1 MMELRPPDPV
11 QLAPPVAKPSYAEMA
26 NCGVGAK
33 FQPNF
38 SPRAYNK
45 SFQSVLMGE
54 KTPIVKDMRSS
65 EKFQNAPAAIF
76 YDDEVDALAA
86 PLQRTL
92 VGKFNR
98 MPRFEVIREFF
109 RRLNLLGAFDIHWF
123 DYKHI
128 FIKLNNDLD
137 YQRLFAKRE
146 WFFGGYKMRVLKWSV
161 DFVPEKESS
170 IVPVWISFPNLRYH
184 LYEGS
189 ALMNLAKSLG
199 PPIQM
204 DEATAKGTRPS
215 KARVCIEF
223 DCLVVPPTEIWVQVR
238 SRESGKNLSG
248 YWQPVTFEKMPEYCT
263 KCLHVGHNMDN
274 CILLDKNVR
283 PRQPFKQAETAPK
296 NDSKLASK
304 NNLKPATEGVKNK
317 EEWVEVRHKK
327 TTPKHVENNEK
338 GNPIDKGK
346 SIQINNTPTIVNE
359 GTSSKTQD
367 REIVRDTPLGNLI
380 EEESKKLETDKG
392 DPIQPPD
399 KGKSIEIDNTPTLV
413 DEGTYAKTQDREIIR
428 ETPMGSLIEIKTPV
442 NLTVADNLQEANFS
456 SKISSDSRDGD
467 SQPIGLCGLNT
478 NDTIPSNC
486 NSIESSKSLN
496 SDGRYLEFE
505 SHPRILTRRNSE
517 GDVQSHFVKKDLGK
531 KNLNAEF
538 NETAIA
544 KVIDAIPLNNG
555 FND

>member
-1 MMELRPPDPV
+1 MMEARPPDPV
-11 QLAPPVAKPSYAEMA
+11 QLAPPLAKPSYAEMA
-26 NCGVGAK
+26 KCGVGAK

-65 EKFQNAPAAIF
+65 KKFQNAPAAIF

-137 YQRLFAKRE
+137 YQRIFAKRD
-146 WFFGGYKMRVLKWSV
+146 WFFGGYKMWVLKWSV

-189 ALMNLAKSLG
+189 ALLNLAKSLG

-223 DCLVVPPTEIWVQVR
+223 DCLVEPPTEIWVQVR
-238 SRESGKNLSG
+238 SRDSGKNLSG
-248 YWQPVTFEKMPEYCT
+248 YWQPVTFEKMPAYCT
-263 KCLHVGHNMDN
+263 KCSHVGHHMDN
-274 CILLDKNVR
+274 CMLLDNNVR
-283 PRQPFKQAETAPK
+283 PRQPLKHVETAPK
-296 NDSKLASK
+296 NDTKIASN
-304 NNLKPATEGVKNK
+304 NNLKPATEGGKKNK

-327 TTPKHVENNEK
+327 AAHKHVENNVK
-338 GNPIDKGK
+338 GNHIPPLDKGK
-346 SIQINNTPTIVNE
+346 SILIPILLNE
-359 GTSSKTQD
+359 GTSTKTQD
-367 REIVRDTPLGNLI
+367 REDVCDTPLGNLI
-380 EEESKKLETDKG
+380 EEESRKLDKD
-392 DPIQPPD
+392 DPIQPRD
-399 KGKSIEIDNTPTLV
+399 KGKI
-413 DEGTYAKTQDREIIR
+413 
-428 ETPMGSLIEIKTPV
+428 
-442 NLTVADNLQEANFS
+442 
-456 SKISSDSRDGD
+456 
-467 SQPIGLCGLNT
+467 
-478 NDTIPSNC
+478 
-486 NSIESSKSLN
+486 
-496 SDGRYLEFE
+496 
-505 SHPRILTRRNSE
+505 HRN
-517 GDVQSHFVKKDLGK
+517 
-531 KNLNAEF
+531 
-538 NETAIA
+538 
-544 KVIDAIPLNNG
+544 
-555 FND
+555 

>member
-1 MMELRPPDPV
+1 
-11 QLAPPVAKPSYAEMA
+11 
-26 NCGVGAK
+26 
-33 FQPNF
+33 
-38 SPRAYNK
+38 
-45 SFQSVLMGE
+45 MGE
-54 KTPIVKDMRSS
+54 KTPIVKDTRSS

-98 MPRFEVIREFF
+98 MPRLEVIRDFF

-137 YQRLFAKRE
+137 YQRLFAKRD
-146 WFFGGYKMRVLKWSV
+146 WFFGGYKLRVLKWSV
-161 DFVPEKESS
+161 DFIPEKESS

-189 ALMNLAKSLG
+189 ALLNLAKSLG

-223 DCLVVPPTEIWVQVR
+223 DCLVEPPTEIWVQVR

-248 YWQPVTFEKMPEYCT
+248 YWQPVTFEKMPAYCT
-263 KCLHVGHNMDN
+263 KCSHVGHHMAN
-274 CILLDKNVR
+274 CILLDNNVR
-283 PRQPFKQAETAPK
+283 PRQPLKHDASIPK
-296 NDSKLASK
+296 NDTKIASN
-304 NNLKPATEGVKNK
+304 NNLQPATEGGKKNK

-327 TTPKHVENNEK
+327 AAHKHVENNAK
-338 GNPIDKGK
+338 GNPIPPLDKGK
-346 SIQINNTPTIVNE
+346 SIHIPILLNE
-359 GTSSKTQD
+359 GTSTKTQD
-367 REIVRDTPLGNLI
+367 RADVRDTPLGNLI
-380 EEESKKLETDKG
+380 EEESRKLDKD
-392 DPIQPPD
+392 DPIQPKD
-399 KGKSIEIDNTPTLV
+399 KGKSIETDNHPILV
-413 DEGTYAKTQDREIIR
+413 DDAKTQDREIDR
-428 ETPMGSLIEIKTPV
+428 ETPSGSLSEIKTPV
-442 NLTVADNLQEANFS
+442 NLTASDNLKEANLS
-456 SKISSDSRDGD
+456 SKISTDSKVGD

-486 NSIESSKSLN
+486 NTIDSTKSLN
-496 SDGRYLEFE
+496 SDGRSFEFE
-505 SHPRILTRRNSE
+505 NHPRILTRRNSE
-517 GDVQSHFVKKDLGK
+517 GDVQSHFSTKDLGK
-531 KNLNAEF
+531 RNLHAEF

-544 KVIDAIPLNNG
+544 KVIDAIPLNICL
-555 FND
+555 ND